1 MSGINQIEILRI
13 FKDLLVKFLDALIEQ
28 LPQESD
34 LIVLRI
40 MLGEQI
46 PIEEVISI
54 FCNRILPYTDYI
66 FKHDE
71 RFFID
76 CTDIFEGIKSDKV
89 SYFKRLY
96 QSPTFNEHDKQQI
109 WKWFETFAKLAIKY
123 KPFLSPDVIANIE
136 QKTIKL

>member
-89 SYFKRLY
+89 SYFKRLWNRY
-96 QSPTFNEHDKQQI
+96 CNGNS
-109 WKWFETFAKLAIKY
+109 
-123 KPFLSPDVIANIE
+123 
-136 QKTIKL
+136 